1 MTLNTIGT
9 IRSLL
14 AICGG
19 ACLST
24 ALSSKKNDD
33 PVWVWK
39 LICSLLLLAGSFALC
54 FVV

>member
-19 ACLST
+19 ACLSI
-24 ALSSKKNDD
+24 ALSSKKNSD
-33 PVWVWK
+33 PAWVWK
-39 LICSLLLLAGSFALC
+39 LICGLLLLAGSFTLC
-54 FVV
+54 FIV